1 VYKGYW
7 MEESQQNAAKG
18 GRKLLLACG
27 NPLRSD
33 DGAGWKIAEA
43 FEREA
48 ASSAVR
54 VIVTQQ
60 FTPELVEAIRDA
72 DTVVF
77 VDASATTAAGEVTL
91 LQLTP
96 ADALPGILTHHLPP
110 PALLALTREL
120 YGTLP
125 GRAFAV
131 TVGAASFE
139 LGESLTD
146 AVEAAIPK
154 ALDTLRTIFAE
165 TE

>member
-1 VYKGYW
+1 
-7 MEESQQNAAKG
+7 MEECKQDAVKG
-18 GRKLLLACG
+18 SRKLLLACG

-54 VIVTQQ
+54 VIVSQQ

-77 VDASATTAAGEVTL
+77 VDASATTEAGKVTQM
-91 LQLTP
+91 QLTP

-110 PALLALTREL
+110 PALLALSRQL

-125 GRAFAV
+125 CRAIAV

-146 AVEAAIPK
+146 AVEAAIPQ
-154 ALDTLRTIFAE
+154 AVATLRRIFME
-165 TE
+165 TV

>member
-1 VYKGYW
+1 
-7 MEESQQNAAKG
+7 
-18 GRKLLLACG
+18 
-27 NPLRSD
+27 
-33 DGAGWKIAEA
+33 
-43 FEREA
+43 
-48 ASSAVR
+48 
-54 VIVTQQ
+54 
-60 FTPELVEAIRDA
+60 
-72 DTVVF
+72 
-77 VDASATTAAGEVTL
+77 
-91 LQLTP
+91 
-96 ADALPGILTHHLPP
+96 
-110 PALLALTREL
+110 LTREL

>member
-1 VYKGYW
+1 
-7 MEESQQNAAKG
+7 MEESQQDAAKG

-77 VDASATTAAGEVTL
+77 VDASATTPPGEVAL

-96 ADALPGILTHHLPP
+96 ADAMPGILTHHLPP
-110 PALLALTREL
+110 PALLALAREL
-120 YGTLP
+120 YGKLP
-125 GRAFAV
+125 GHAFAI

-154 ALDTLRTIFAE
+154 AMDTLRNIFAE
-165 TE
+165 TG